1 MGNAEAGIETMK
13 AANTLRKGRG
23 WLRLPKSRREFLD
36 RATYVSLG
44 FVTLLLTIP
53 FFAII
58 LDLVV
63 KGLPAL
69 TPTLI
74 WESIR
79 NLGREGGIR
88 NAIVGSVE
96 LVVIASG
103 VALPISIG
111 AAVYT
116 TEYSR
121 QGHLHQ
127 IVEFTADV
135 LAGVPSI
142 VFGAFGYVFF
152 VWLLRPWTGGATLLS
167 GALTLAL
174 MMIPTVLRTSQ
185 ESLRAVPLNLREA
198 SLALGATKWSTTWRV
213 TIRACFPAIVTGVLL
228 AIARIA
234 GETAP
239 LIWTTGYNS
248 DTPWSIFDAVA
259 SLPFTIFTFAMNPDP
274 IVNAKAYAASIVL
287 ILIVLSVDIIANWV
301 SRRVGILVRKG

>member
-1 MGNAEAGIETMK
+1 MGNAEAGIERMK
-13 AANTLRKGRG
+13 TGSTLGRGRG

-36 RATYVSLG
+36 RAAYVSLG
-44 FVTLLLTIP
+44 FVAILLTVP

-58 LDLVV
+58 LDVVV
-63 KGLPAL
+63 KGLPGL
-69 TPTLI
+69 TPTLM

-96 LVVIASG
+96 LVAIASG

-121 QGHLHQ
+121 QGRLHQ

-167 GALTLAL
+167 GALTLSL
-174 MMIPTVLRTSQ
+174 MMMPTVLRTSQ
-185 ESLRAVPLNLREA
+185 ESLRAVPISLREA

-248 DTPWSIFDAVA
+248 DAPWSVFDAVA
-259 SLPFTIFTFAMNPDP
+259 SLPFTIYTFAMNPDP
-274 IVNAKAYAASIVL
+274 MVSAKAYAASIVL
-287 ILIVLSVDIIANWV
+287 ILMVLSVDVIANWA
-301 SRRVGILVRKG
+301 SRRVGILVRKW

>member
-1 MGNAEAGIETMK
+1 MKSVNAS
-13 AANTLRKGRG
+13 RKSRSG
-23 WLRLPKSRREFLD
+23 LRLPRSRREFLD
-36 RATYVSLG
+36 WMTYVSLG
-44 FVTLLLTIP
+44 FVTVLLTVP

-58 LDLVV
+58 FDMVV
-63 KGLPAL
+63 KGLAGL

-74 WESIR
+74 TESIR

-88 NAIVGSVE
+88 NAIVGSIE
-96 LVVIASG
+96 LVAIASA
-103 VALPISIG
+103 VALPVSIG

-121 QGHLHQ
+121 QGRLQQ
-127 IVEFTADV
+127 IVELSADI

-152 VWLLRPWTGGATLLS
+152 VWLLKPWTGGATLLS
-167 GALTLAL
+167 GALTLSL

-185 ESLRAVPLNLREA
+185 ESLRAVPITLREA
-198 SLALGATKWSTTWRV
+198 SLAVGATRWSTTWRV
-213 TIRACFPAIVTGVLL
+213 TLRACFPAIVTGILL

-248 DTPWSIFDAVA
+248 DAPWSIFDAVA
-259 SLPFTIFTFAMNPDP
+259 SLPFTIYTFAMSPDP
-274 IVNAKAYAASIVL
+274 VVNAKAYSTSIVL
-287 ILIVLSVDIIANWV
+287 ILMVLSVDVMANWA

>member
-1 MGNAEAGIETMK
+1 MKTVNASK
-13 AANTLRKGRG
+13 KGHR
-23 WLRLPKSRREFLD
+23 WLRLPRSRREFLD
-36 RATYVSLG
+36 RVTYVSLG
-44 FVTLLLTIP
+44 FVTILLTVP
-53 FFAII
+53 FFAVI
-58 LDLVV
+58 LDMAL
-63 KGLPAL
+63 KGLSGL

-74 WESIR
+74 TESIR

-88 NAIVGSVE
+88 NAIVGSIE
-96 LVVIASG
+96 LVAIASA

-116 TEYSR
+116 TEYSQR
-121 QGHLHQ
+121 GRLQQ
-127 IVEFTADV
+127 IVELSADV

-167 GALTLAL
+167 GALTLSL

-185 ESLRAVPLNLREA
+185 ESLRAVPITLREA
-198 SLALGATKWSTTWRV
+198 SLAVGATRWSTTWRV
-213 TIRACFPAIVTGVLL
+213 TLRACFPAIVTGVLL

-248 DTPWSIFDAVA
+248 DAPWSIFDAVA
-259 SLPFTIFTFAMNPDP
+259 SLPFTIYTFALSPDP
-274 IVNAKAYAASIVL
+274 VVNAKAYSTSVVL
-287 ILIVLSVDIIANWV
+287 ILIVLSVDVVANWA
-301 SRRVGILVRKG
+301 SRKVGILVRKG

>member
-1 MGNAEAGIETMK
+1 MKPANAS
-13 AANTLRKGRG
+13 RKGRD

-36 RATYVSLG
+36 RASYVTLG
-44 FVTLLLTIP
+44 FVTVLLTFP

-58 LDLVV
+58 LDIAV
-63 KGLPAL
+63 KGLPGL
-69 TPTLI
+69 TPSLI
-74 WESIR
+74 TESIT

-96 LVVIASG
+96 LVAIASG

-121 QGHLHQ
+121 QGRLQ
-127 IVEFTADV
+127 QVVEFTADI

-152 VWLLRPWTGGATLLS
+152 VWLLRQWTGGATLLS
-167 GALTLAL
+167 GALTLSL

-185 ESLRAVPLNLREA
+185 ESLRAVPITLREA

-213 TIRACFPAIVTGVLL
+213 TLRACFPAIVTGVLL

-248 DTPWSIFDAVA
+248 DAPWSIFDAVA
-259 SLPFTIFTFAMNPDP
+259 SLPFTIYTFAMHPDP
-274 IVNAKAYAASIVL
+274 IVNAKAYSTSIVL
-287 ILIVLSVDIIANWV
+287 ILIVLSVDVMANWA